1 MWVIGDPPRPPYL
14 PWAQCNGEPGAS
26 LALCRYA
33 TCNIH
38 DWPGKRE
45 RRGLEGKGSRG
56 RGGVRPTDRWFP
68 SWSDAQT
75 SNQLSLDPSLPSTE
89 MSKIASKFF
98 TMATNR
104 RLSRPFS
111 SSGRTE
117 NEFWGRYHIDVTSK
131 KGLVV
136 EAASFWDG
144 WLVASLCS
152 PKPQP
157 DISTFDC
164 RCNELIR
171 PLTNWRLR
179 CR

>member
-1 MWVIGDPPRPPYL
+1 MWVIGDPLALSISHGRNAMESPEPP
-14 PWAQCNGEPGAS
+14 S

-38 DWPGKRE
+38 DWPGRRE
-45 RRGLEGKGSRG
+45 RRSLEGKGRG
-56 RGGVRPTDRWFP
+56 ERGVRPTDRWFP

-117 NEFWGRYHIDVTSK
+117 NGFGRRSHTDVTSK